1 MAATDEGM
9 NASSL
14 SLLLLPLLALCIP
27 LSFVLCIPLVSTR
40 QPLQRA
46 SQAAQLGLGLALIV
60 AAGGLLPSEVS
71 DLPSAH
77 PALATALGGLV
88 RLDAVTRV
96 MLVLVCF
103 IAVVVVR
110 YSRTY
115 LQGEPE
121 QPRYSRAM
129 LATLAAVTVLALS
142 NNLLVIT
149 LAWMGTSL
157 ALHQLLTFYRQRPQ
171 AQIAAHK
178 KFLLSRLADACMLT
192 VVVLIYRTVGH
203 LDLDA
208 INAWSPA
215 GAVPVSLQVA
225 AVLLVLAVSF
235 KSAQLP
241 FHGWLIQVMEAP
253 TPVSALLHAG
263 VVNIGG
269 LVLIRLAPFVAHS
282 AIAQTL
288 LVLLGTITAVVA
300 ALVMMTRVSVKV
312 ALAWST
318 CAQLGFMLVECGL
331 GAWQLALL
339 HLVAHSLYKAH
350 AFLSAGTMV
359 DTWRAYALTPQRQ
372 PATIARFFGVSA
384 LVLLCVV
391 FSTAVGRTFIADT
404 ARPDPTL
411 PAFAILLGLS
421 LSPLVMRAVH
431 GGSRVL
437 SSVTLLSIGITA
449 VYFGVHAAARQA
461 FRFPEPAVL
470 PGNWLIAG
478 VGFVLLFTVQLVL
491 ECRPHGRLA
500 RKLQPQLF
508 AGLYLDELF
517 TRMTFWLW
525 PPQLK
530 APQQATQ
537 AAGHDGKDTMLPSQA
552 QDASAA
558 ETAPADLEAV
568 TERACRLIAPTWPL
582 DRFIAVNPFW
592 EMVDEPLPRVSIK
605 LTALW
610 GARLLMPRSWFR
622 EEWRAGRLRDQ
633 DLQAALAQ
641 SGAAATLADLHALLD
656 SEEPVTTQ
664 RARVMDVVDSQRDL
678 AHQMSWR
685 SFITHSTSQFCASY
699 FDDGQGRL
707 CSSREGGLYASW
719 RRQALQDRSP
729 ALLMGIHDWHIL
741 VRQLPDN
748 PRAVLQLAL
757 RDLGIPTSELES
769 YLTSLLLDLNGWA
782 AWCAYQRWTA
792 RLLGAKDEHVA
803 DLLAIR
809 LAWEWLLLRSGGS
822 SLMGRWQAAIAEWPS
837 IDAAARSAQENDW
850 LLQSAIELAWQR
862 EVCQQL
868 ARGFST
874 QAAAEPISVQA
885 IFCID
890 VRSEVFRRAL
900 EAQSSRVQTLGF
912 AGFFGMPI
920 EYQPLGTTHAR
931 PQLPGLLAPK
941 FRVTDCGVSP
951 AVAKR
956 RAARL
961 VISAAWRNFKSSAL
975 SSFTYVESLG
985 MLSGGS
991 LIADTFGR
999 GRRSAVEHTA
1009 LTRTENV
1016 LRRPKLT
1023 ARAGGEE
1030 LTSADRCTLAE
1041 GMLRAMSLTQNFARL
1056 VLLMGHGSHS
1066 RNNPH
1071 AAGLDCGACCGQTGE
1086 VNARAAAALLNEP
1099 EVRRGLSA
1107 RGIEIPVTTWF
1118 LAGLHETT
1126 TDLVTLYDLD
1136 ELPAAHHSDAATLEQ
1151 WLQAAGTQA
1160 RRERG
1165 PGLGLVGLSDEALR
1179 LAITD
1184 RASDW
1189 AQVRPEW
1196 GLANNAA
1203 FIVAPRAHSHH
1214 LNFAGRA
1221 FLHDYRFESDPD
1233 FATLELI
1240 MTAPMVVTH
1249 WINLQYYA
1257 STVDNVRYGS
1267 GNKVLHNVVGG
1278 HLGVFEGNGGDLC
1291 IGLPLQSL
1299 HNGERWVHTPVRLSV
1314 FIEAPCFAIDAIL
1327 RKHDKVR
1334 ALVNN
1339 EWLHLFQLDV
1349 QASTIRAYRR
1359 QEWVVL
1365 PEKQVR

>member
-1 MAATDEGM
+1 M
-9 NASSL
+9 NDSGL
-14 SLLLLPLLALCIP
+14 SQLLLQLLALCIP
-27 LSFVLCIPLVSTR
+27 LCFVLCIPLVSTR
-40 QPLQRA
+40 QPFQRA
-46 SQAAQLGLGLALIV
+46 IQAVQLACGFALTV
-60 AAGGLLPSEVS
+60 AAGGLTPSSVSALPT
-71 DLPSAH
+71 AR
-77 PALATALGGLV
+77 PALATTLDGLV

-96 MLVLVCF
+96 LLVLVCF

-121 QPRYSRAM
+121 QPRYARAL
-129 LATLAAVTVLALS
+129 LATLAAATVLALA

-171 AQIAAHK
+171 AQVAAHK

-192 VVVLIYRTVGH
+192 VVGLIYLTLGR

-225 AVLLVLAVSF
+225 AVLLVLSVSL

-269 LVLIRLAPFVAHS
+269 FVLLRLAPFVAHFP
-282 AIAQTL
+282 IAQTM
-288 LVLLGTITAVVA
+288 LVLLGTVTAVVA
-300 ALVMMTRVSVKV
+300 ALVMTTRVSVKV

-350 AFLSAGTMV
+350 AFLSAGTVV
-359 DTWRAYALTPQRQ
+359 DLWRVHALTPVRK
-372 PATIARFFGVSA
+372 PATLTCLLAVST

-391 FSTAVGRTFIADT
+391 LSTAAGRTLLADS

-411 PAFAILLGLS
+411 PAFAVLLGLS
-421 LSPLVMRAVH
+421 LSPLVVRAVH
-431 GGSRVL
+431 GGSRTIIG
-437 SSVTLLSIGITA
+437 VTLLGVGVTA
-449 VYFGVHAAARQA
+449 VYFGVHAAAHQA
-461 FRFPEPAVL
+461 VHFPEQAVL
-470 PGNWLIAG
+470 PSSWLIAG
-478 VGFVLLFTVQLVL
+478 VGLVLLFGVQLVL

-500 RKLQPQLF
+500 RDLQPLLF

-517 TRMTFWLW
+517 TRMTFRLW

-530 APQQATQ
+530 ELQPATR
-537 AAGHDGKDTMLPSQA
+537 AAGQEVERTTPPSQA
-552 QDASAA
+552 QDASPA
-558 ETAPADLEAV
+558 ETALEMAELEAV
-568 TERACRLIAPTWPL
+568 IARACSLIAPTWPL

-592 EMVDEPLPRVSIK
+592 EMVDEPLSRVSVK
-605 LTALW
+605 LTALS

-622 EEWRAGRLRDQ
+622 EEWRAGRLREE
-633 DLQAALAQ
+633 DLKAALAQ
-641 SGAAATLADLHALLD
+641 SGSSATLADLHALIY
-656 SEEPVTTQ
+656 SEEPVTTR

-678 AHQMSWR
+678 AHHMSWR

-707 CSSREGGLYASW
+707 CASREGGLYASW
-719 RRQALQDRSP
+719 RRQARKDRSP
-729 ALLMGIHDWHIL
+729 ALLMGLHDWQHL
-741 VRQLPDN
+741 AQQLPDTS
-748 PRAVLQLAL
+748 RAMMQQAL
-757 RDLGIPTSELES
+757 RDLDLPASERES
-769 YLTSLLLDLNGWA
+769 YLTGLLLDLNGWA
-782 AWCAYQRWTA
+782 AWCAYRRWTA
-792 RLLGAKDEHVA
+792 QLSGATDEHVA

-809 LAWEWLLLRSGGS
+809 LAWEWLLLRSGGR
-822 SLMGRWQAAIAEWPS
+822 SLREQWQAAMAAWPA
-837 IDAAARSAQENDW
+837 IGAAARSSQENDW
-850 LLQSAIELAWQR
+850 LLQQAIELAWQR
-862 EVCQQL
+862 EVCEQL
-868 ARGFST
+868 TRGFKRPAVT
-874 QAAAEPISVQA
+874 EPVSVQA
-885 IFCID
+885 VFCID

-900 EAQSSRVQTLGF
+900 EAQSPRVQTLGF
-912 AGFFGMPI
+912 AGFFGLPI
-920 EYQPLGTTHAR
+920 EYQPLGTTSAR

-941 FRVTDCGVSP
+941 LRVTDCCVSP
-951 AVAKR
+951 EVATR

-961 VISAAWRNFKSSAL
+961 VIGSAWRNFKSSAL
-975 SSFTYVESLG
+975 SSFAFVESLG
-985 MLSGGS
+985 LLSGVN
-991 LIADTFGR
+991 LITDTFGR
-999 GRRSAVEHTA
+999 GRRNTVEHTA
-1009 LTRTENV
+1009 LTQTENNS
-1016 LRRPKLT
+1016 RKPRLT
-1023 ARAGGEE
+1023 ARASGEK
-1030 LTSADRCTLAE
+1030 LTIADRYTLAQ
-1041 GMLRAMSLTQNFARL
+1041 GVLRAMSLTHDFARL
-1056 VLLMGHGSHS
+1056 VLLVGHGSHS

-1086 VNARAAAALLNEP
+1086 VNARAAAALLNDP
-1099 EVRRGLSA
+1099 EVRSELLT
-1107 RGIEIPVTTWF
+1107 RGIEIPNTTWF
-1118 LAGLHETT
+1118 LAALHETT

-1136 ELPAAHHSDAATLEQ
+1136 ELPAAHQSDAATLEQ

-1165 PGLGLVGLSDEALR
+1165 PELGLVGLSDEAMR
-1179 LAITD
+1179 QAITD

-1203 FIVAPRAHSHH
+1203 LVVAPRARSRH

-1221 FLHDYRFESDPD
+1221 FLHDYQFQSDLD
-1233 FATLELI
+1233 LATLELI

-1257 STVDNVRYGS
+1257 STVDNLRYGS

-1299 HNGERWVHTPVRLSV
+1299 HNGERWVHTPLRLSV

-1327 RKHDKVR
+1327 RKHAKVR
-1334 ALVNN
+1334 ALVDNG
-1339 EWLHLFQLDV
+1339 WLHLFQLDA
-1349 QASTIRAYRR
+1349 QTNTIRAYRR
-1359 QEWVVL
+1359 QEWVAFS
-1365 PEKQVR
+1365 